1 MEGSCPP
8 HPRLCRCSG
17 AGWPG
22 GTGVVPAPTWGGTG
36 LGDTQGGGALFWGHF
51 PAYWVIYP
59 PGEPGV
65 WEQGVGLGG
74 QKAEPR
80 GETSG
85 SPRAAWDR
93 LCPPFPRA
101 CATSLSTQR
110 GPSPSPRAT
119 PVTPRHPGEQQR
131 SPWGGGAPPPR
142 QTPASTPCSAA
153 IPVHPLPVPRHPLSP
168 YTHYLSPGT
177 HSLSPYTHCPHVP
190 TACPQAPTACP
201 YAPTVPI

>member
-8 HPRLCRCSG
+8 DPRLCRRSG

-22 GTGVVPAPTWGGTG
+22 GTGLCRHPHGVARGWG
-36 LGDTQGGGALFWGHF
+36 TQGGGALFWGHF
-51 PAYWVIYP
+51 PAHRAIYP

-65 WEQGVGLGG
+65 QEQGVGLGG
-74 QKAEPR
+74 KKAEPR

-101 CATSLSTQR
+101 CAASLSTQR

-119 PVTPRHPGEQQR
+119 SVTQCHPGEQQR

-142 QTPASTPCSAA
+142 PTPASTPRAAA
-153 IPVHPLPVPRHPLSP
+153 IPVHPLPVPMNPLSQYTHCLSP
-168 YTHYLSPGT
+168 YTH
-177 HSLSPYTHCPHVP
+177 
-190 TACPQAPTACP
+190 
-201 YAPTVPI
+201 